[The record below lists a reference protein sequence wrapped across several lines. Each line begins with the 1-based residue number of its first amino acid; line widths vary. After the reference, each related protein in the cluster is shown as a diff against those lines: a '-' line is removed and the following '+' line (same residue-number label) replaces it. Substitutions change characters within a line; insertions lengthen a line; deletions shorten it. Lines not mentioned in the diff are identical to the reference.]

1 MIMLKNR
8 LVLLLLILATLSG
21 CEEENNEPDSD
32 GSLIFGVAYG
42 FCAGDCAHFFLIKDG
57 ALFKDNIERYSG
69 DEVYFDG
76 DPLPEDKYVL
86 AKSLLQQ
93 FPEYLRE
100 RPNETIGCP
109 DCTDQGG
116 YHLILNS
123 NTGSQYWHI
132 DTSTASQPTEI
143 KTYMDQVRTIL
154 EQLKD

>member
-1 MIMLKNR
+1 MIIVKNLLVMLL
-8 LVLLLLILATLSG
+8 LVLTTLSG
-21 CEEENNEPDSD
+21 CEENTRPDSD
-32 GSLIFGVAYG
+32 EVLIFGVAYG
-42 FCAGDCAHFFLIKDG
+42 YCVGDCAYFFQIKDG

-69 DEVYFDG
+69 GDIHFDP

-109 DCTDQGG
+109 DCADQGG
-116 YHLILNS
+116 YHLILNM
-123 NTGSQYWHI
+123 NTESQYWHI
-132 DTSTASQPTEI
+132 DTSMGSQPTEI
-143 KTYMDQVRTIL
+143 KAYMDQVRTVL